1 MKTFQYSISFN
12 LTLSEYL
19 ALSPSPRSEP
29 VGRWRKT
36 EREWSRA
43 EVVTIDS
50 ISSIEEPHKTWSSC
64 VQPISNI
71 IVLYVSNDSQFILQY
86 NKEFFRSFFYDSALY
101 FTIKC
106 KMELSLLWQYYF
118 KKFRYNQHRIEC
130 TQSVFQLSM
139 KSCEKVNYGSNNKI
153 NSYSIIYMGGLQSYN
168 DWRI

>member
-1 MKTFQYSISFN
+1 MKNFQYSISFN

-36 EREWSRA
+36 ERDRSRA

-86 NKEFFRSFFYDSALY
+86 NEEFFRSFFYDSALY
-101 FTIKC
+101 FTIKF

-130 TQSVFQLSM
+130 SNQCFSYLW
-139 KSCEKVNYGSNNKI
+139 KVAKR
-153 NSYSIIYMGGLQSYN
+153 SIMAQITK
-168 DWRI
+168 